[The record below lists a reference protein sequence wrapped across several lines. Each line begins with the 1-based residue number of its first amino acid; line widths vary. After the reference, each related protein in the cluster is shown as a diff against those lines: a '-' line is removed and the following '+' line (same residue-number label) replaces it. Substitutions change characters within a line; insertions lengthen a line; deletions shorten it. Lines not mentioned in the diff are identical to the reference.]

1 MPRIIAIDYGSKRTG
16 LAVTDPLQLIASPL
30 TTIPTK
36 ELIPFLKDYIGK
48 EEVESIVIGMP
59 KDLSNRDTHST
70 SNVRKFIGQINKLF
84 PSQKVIE
91 VDERFTS
98 KMAFAAMIEGGLK
111 KKDRK
116 DKATVDK
123 LSATIILQ
131 SYLQSNSSF

>member
-1 MPRIIAIDYGSKRTG
+1 MARIIAIDYGSKRTG
-16 LAVTDPLQLIASPL
+16 IASTDPLQIIASPL

-36 ELIPFLKDYIGK
+36 ELISFLKDYMSK

-59 KDLSNRDTHST
+59 KDLSNKDTHST
-70 SNVRKFIGQINKLF
+70 AKVRKTITQLKTLF
-84 PSQKVIE
+84 PNQKVIE

>member
-16 LAVTDPLQLIASPL
+16 IATTDPLQLIASPL

-36 ELIPFLKDYIGK
+36 ELLTFLKRYFQE
-48 EEVESIVIGMP
+48 EEVEKIVIGMP
-59 KDLSNRDTHST
+59 KNLANKDTHST
-70 SNVRKFIGQINKLF
+70 ASVRKVINQLNKLF
-84 PSQKVIE
+84 PEQEVIE

-131 SYLQSNSSF
+131 SYLQSNSSL

>member
-1 MPRIIAIDYGSKRTG
+1 VPRIIGIDYGLKRTG
-16 LAVTDPLQLIASPL
+16 IATTDPLQFIASPL

-36 ELIPFLKDYIGK
+36 ELLSFLKKYMED
-48 EEVESIVIGMP
+48 EEVETLAIGMP

-70 SNVRKFIGQINKLF
+70 AGVRKIIVQIQKTF
-84 PSQKVIE
+84 PGLKIVE

-98 KMAFAAMIEGGLK
+98 KIAFSAMVEGGLK

-131 SYLQSNSSF
+131 SYLQSTSSL